1 MKKLLPLLG
10 LAVVLTFAYVAYQ
23 YQQNASAALEQ
34 IQQDK
39 HWLRETLPQQQTD
52 KTGPFAESEHQEKKW
67 VQTELVQ
74 QGVSEKRLFMRIY
87 NSLFIL
93 NGQRSCLRTALVY
106 PHREITIEDQR
117 WLSEGESCLP

>member
-1 MKKLLPLLG
+1 MKKLLPVIAAILF
-10 LAVVLTFAYVAYQ
+10 VVFAYVAYQ

-39 HWLRETLPQQQTD
+39 HWLRETLPQQQAD
-52 KTGPFAESEHQEKKW
+52 KRGPFTEPAHHEKKW

-74 QGVSEKRLFMRIY
+74 QGVNDNRMFVRIY

-106 PHREITIEDQR
+106 PQRQITIDDQR
-117 WLSEGESCLP
+117 WLNDGESCLP